1 MLFSGCCLSDLAL
14 NLFSRRFGRDTPAEL
29 PIKCSVVDNGTRPFD
44 SKKKTAHLESP
55 SKTSAYSS
63 MKSTA
68 AATMSGLAIPAAGEI
83 VTHGRLLR
91 STVTG
96 LPVRL
101 IRLLRERS
109 YSWPPQGRWWL
120 RSCCASSLDV
130 WDYGRNYSQVVW
142 RAR

>member
-14 NLFSRRFGRDTPAEL
+14 NLFGRRFERDTPSAL
-29 PIKCSVVDNGTRPFD
+29 PIKCSVVDNGARPFD

-68 AATMSGLAIPAAGEI
+68 TVTMSGLAIPAAGEI

-101 IRLLRERS
+101 ISAVMREK
-109 YSWPPQGRWWL
+109 L
-120 RSCCASSLDV
+120 FLASS
-130 WDYGRNYSQVVW
+130 RPMVVAFMLCFFLRRLGLW
-142 RAR
+142 TEL